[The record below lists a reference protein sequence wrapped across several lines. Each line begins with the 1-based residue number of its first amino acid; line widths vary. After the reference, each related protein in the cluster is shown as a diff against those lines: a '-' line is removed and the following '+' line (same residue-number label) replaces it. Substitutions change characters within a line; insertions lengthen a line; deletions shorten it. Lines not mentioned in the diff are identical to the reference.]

1 MDARQCGNVSRPGSV
16 DGGALPTFLRARLEH
31 HGAVP
36 VTGEQREFD
45 VKLEALEAQLRKY
58 AGARV

>member
-1 MDARQCGNVSRPGSV
+1 
-16 DGGALPTFLRARLEH
+16 LRARLEH

-45 VKLEALEAQLRKY
+45 VKPEALEAQVRKF
-58 AGARV
+58 AAASV

>member
-1 MDARQCGNVSRPGSV
+1 
-16 DGGALPTFLRARLEH
+16 LRARLEH

-36 VTGEQREFD
+36 VTREQREFD
-45 VKLEALEAQLRKY
+45 VKPEALEAQLRKY